1 MEMFSGYLHGLLVA
15 LEPINLGV
23 MIIGVLIGVV
33 AGALPGISFVN
44 AMAISLPF
52 TYFMSPLVAMLFLGG
67 IYVGGVFGGSISSLL
82 LNIPGDPDSVPSC
95 WDGFPLAQREG
106 PERALSIAITASA
119 IGGLFSA
126 ALLSFAS
133 PPFARFAL
141 TFDQPEFF
149 ATTVMG
155 LACILAIAK
164 GQLLFSF
171 LSLFLGMVIGSMGQD
186 PLYGVSR
193 LTFGLPIL
201 ENGIDFIVVMIG
213 LFAIGEVLD
222 VLSSRATYDFTV
234 RGKAVMKVLRPSEI
248 WGLRASIARGTG
260 IGSVIGIIPGG
271 SAVMGALVAYG
282 VERQV
287 NRRGEEFGTGVA
299 DGLAA
304 PEASKNATTGTAL
317 IPLLSLGI
325 PSTAASAIMLA
336 ALVGHGV
343 QPGPM
348 LYQKSPD
355 MLYAIFA
362 SFTLANVFMILVSV
376 LVARAF
382 GTLMRTDPAII
393 CAFILVFCL
402 VGAFGVRNNVAD
414 VFVCIAFGVVGFFMR
429 RFGFPVAPLV
439 LGVVLGPLAEGYF
452 MTSLANYDNDLTIF
466 FTRPKSGTL
475 MALAAGFV
483 LWALA
488 PQIGALWRKLR
499 PGAGAR
505 DARSDG
511 RA

>member
-1 MEMFSGYLHGLLVA
+1 MELFAGFIHGLGVA

-23 MIIGVLIGVV
+23 MVIGVLIGVV

-52 TYFMSPLVAMLFLGG
+52 TYFMTPLVAMMFLGG

-126 ALLSFAS
+126 LLLSFAS

-155 LACILAIAK
+155 LCCILAIAK

-171 LSLFLGMVIGSMGQD
+171 LSLFIGMAIGSVGAD
-186 PLYGVSR
+186 PLYGVTR
-193 LTFGLPIL
+193 LTFGFGIL
-201 ENGIDFIVVMIG
+201 ESGIDFIVVMIG

-222 VLSSRATYDFTV
+222 VLASKETYDFTV
-234 RGKAVMKVLRPSEI
+234 RSKAVMKVLGPRDV
-248 WGLRASIARGTG
+248 WALRAPIARGTG
-260 IGSVIGIIPGG
+260 IGSLIGIIPGG

-282 VERQV
+282 IERQV
-287 NRRGEEFGTGVA
+287 NRRGSEFGTGVA
-299 DGLAA
+299 AGLAA

-348 LYQKSPD
+348 LYQKSPE

-376 LVARAF
+376 FVARGF
-382 GTLMRTDPAII
+382 GTLMRTNPAII
-393 CAFILVFCL
+393 CAFIIVFSL
-402 VGAFGVRNNVAD
+402 VGAYGVRNNIAD
-414 VFVCIAFGVVGFFMR
+414 VYICIAFGIIGFYMR
-429 RFGFPVAPLV
+429 RFEFPTAPMV

-466 FTRPKSGTL
+466 FTRPKSGAL
-475 MALAAGFV
+475 MAFSILFV
-483 LWALA
+483 LWALW
-488 PQIGALWRKLR
+488 PELKKLL
-499 PGAGAR
+499 G
-505 DARSDG
+505 SG
-511 RA
+511 RRV